1 MKEIIAKIT
10 KDYLYRLIQEGK
22 RIDGRDMM
30 EYRDLQI
37 TPGWIGPAE
46 GSARVK
52 LGDTEVVVG
61 TKMDHGE
68 PFPDTPSDGVVIT
81 SAELIPMASPQYE
94 SGPPGE
100 EATELARVVDR
111 GIREGGVIDTKK
123 LCIEEGEKVWMIFID
138 IHVLNFDGN
147 LIDACGIG
155 AMTAL
160 MNTVVPASEYEDL
173 GDDYKLPIEHI
184 VIPTTF
190 TKIRNQ
196 ILLDSRL
203 EEEKI
208 AEARLT
214 VTTNENGNIVAMQK
228 GLSGTF
234 EYENTLECIHKSK
247 SIGEE
252 LRQKVIEVV
261 ESYEE
266 EKL

>member
-1 MKEIIAKIT
+1 MKEIISKIT

-22 RIDGRDMM
+22 RIDGRGME
-30 EYRDLQI
+30 EYRDLEI
-37 TPGWIGPAE
+37 VPGWIGPAE
-46 GSARVK
+46 GSAHVK

-61 TKMDHGE
+61 TKMEHGE
-68 PFPDTPSDGVVIT
+68 PFPDTPGEGVVIT

-100 EATELARVVDR
+100 DATELARVVDR
-111 GIREGGVIDTKK
+111 GIREGNVIDTSD

-160 MNTVVPASEYEDL
+160 MNTVVPASEYEELD
-173 GDDYKLPIEHI
+173 DDYKLPIQHT

-214 VTTNENGNIVAMQK
+214 VSTNEEGNIVAMQK

-234 EYENTLECIHKSK
+234 EYENTLECIKKSK
-247 SIGEE
+247 EIGEE
-252 LRQKVIEVV
+252 IRQKVIKIIE
-261 ESYEE
+261 ESESEE
-266 EKL
+266 